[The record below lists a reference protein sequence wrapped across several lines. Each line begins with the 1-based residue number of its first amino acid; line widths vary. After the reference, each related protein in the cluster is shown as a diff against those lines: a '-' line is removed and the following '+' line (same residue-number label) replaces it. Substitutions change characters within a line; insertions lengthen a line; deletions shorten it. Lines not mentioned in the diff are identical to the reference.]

1 MVIFE
6 SRTPRWIII
15 LVDLFINLFALLF
28 AYVIRFDLD
37 RQSEL
42 IQEEWDK
49 FSKYIWLFIAVKFLV
64 FYSYQIHKGLV
75 RHTSTHELNRIFF
88 AVSTCSLVFISF
100 GALRFYFVDG
110 YYFLPTSVVIVEF
123 LASFSFIIGSRFV
136 IKLIYLESIRNKDKV
151 KNIVIYGAGVSG
163 LITKKNDSK
172 RYKKQSEHCMLH

>member
-49 FSKYIWLFIAVKFLV
+49 FSNYIWLFIAVKFLV
-64 FYSYQIHKGLV
+64 FYSYKIHKGLV

-88 AVSTCSLVFISF
+88 AVSTCTLVFILF

-110 YYFLPTSVVIVEF
+110 YYSYSSWICRRAFWYRW
-123 LASFSFIIGSRFV
+123 RFDNR
-136 IKLIYLESIRNKDKV
+136 SIFV
-151 KNIVIYGAGVSG
+151 LYF
-163 LITKKNDSK
+163 
-172 RYKKQSEHCMLH
+172 

>member
-49 FSKYIWLFIAVKFLV
+49 FSNWAEKGIE
-64 FYSYQIHKGLV
+64 YQNILL
-75 RHTSTHELNRIFF
+75 E
-88 AVSTCSLVFISF
+88 
-100 GALRFYFVDG
+100 
-110 YYFLPTSVVIVEF
+110 EF
-123 LASFSFIIGSRFV
+123 LR
-136 IKLIYLESIRNKDKV
+136 
-151 KNIVIYGAGVSG
+151 
-163 LITKKNDSK
+163 
-172 RYKKQSEHCMLH
+172 